1 MCVLWP
7 YFSDRSK
14 TFLKN
19 FFFVIQSLS
28 RVQFFVT
35 TWTAAH
41 QAHLSSTVSQSLFKL
56 VSFELVMLSSYL
68 ALFCPF
74 LFLPLIF
81 LSIRIF
87 SNESAVRI
95 RWPKCWSFSFSISP
109 ASKYLGLI
117 SFRIDWFDL
126 HTIQGTLKSLLQRHN
141 LKTSILWL
149 SVFFMV

>member
-1 MCVLWP
+1 MYYGLIFP
-7 YFSDRSK
+7 TDLK
-14 TFLKN
+14 PFLKI
-19 FFFVIQSLS
+19 FVFVIQSLS

-35 TWTAAH
+35 AWTAAH

-56 VSFELVMLSSYL
+56 VSFELVMLSNYL

>member
-1 MCVLWP
+1 MYYGLIFP
-7 YFSDRSK
+7 TDLK
-14 TFLKN
+14 PFLKI
-19 FFFVIQSLS
+19 FVFVIQSLS

-35 TWTAAH
+35 AWTAAH

-56 VSFELVMLSSYL
+56 VSFELVMLSNYL

-126 HTIQGTLKSLLQRHN
+126 HTIQGTLKSLLQRHT